1 MRLLVN
7 WKQNMIDQSYFAK
20 SLKSRLVRLIGLVV
34 EGGLRFSNIKIG
46 KWSLISS
53 FRIQESRSWHNELVK
68 ISMSVAENSV
78 ILVGLNIV
86 GTNLYEAIVL
96 RYIPVRLWSTCL
108 RRFILKSPARKTLL
122 VDLETFD
129 NIPSKSDTKSCIERP
144 WRSIDYT

>member
-34 EGGLRFSNIKIG
+34 EGGLRFRNSKIC

-53 FRIQESRSWHNELVK
+53 IRIQESRSWHNELVK
-68 ISMSVAENSV
+68 ILSMSVADNSV

-86 GTNLYEAIVL
+86 GTDLHEAIVL
-96 RYIPVRLWSTCL
+96 RNIPVRLWSACL
-108 RRFILKSPARKTLL
+108 RRFILKSPARKTILL
-122 VDLETFD
+122 DLETFD
-129 NIPSKSDTKSCIERP
+129 NI
-144 WRSIDYT
+144 

>member
-1 MRLLVN
+1 
-7 WKQNMIDQSYFAK
+7 
-20 SLKSRLVRLIGLVV
+20 
-34 EGGLRFSNIKIG
+34 
-46 KWSLISS
+46 
-53 FRIQESRSWHNELVK
+53 
-68 ISMSVAENSV
+68 MSVAENSV

-144 WRSIDYT
+144 WRSIDYTNYNILVTLLGQFYEKTFKCTQFRFRPIASQTLKLNI